1 MVAYALCLKT
11 SWFVV
16 PEPVSCGDQ
25 NQNQFR
31 KRSALGHGPRAMS
44 HACWR
49 KLVHP
54 VDFHGYSLNDR
65 CFAGSPFTFEAPTP
79 ERLALFC
86 SPKRRQKFT
95 QDLDIGCNRKAWHG
109 RWTSASSNPF
119 QPHLFSEC
127 PAGERQCCC
136 RRVWSVTQPK
146 CCFLQVQWS
155 DQRHK
160 QEDKTQQR
168 GKDVEVELLDTYWF
182 PADC

>member
-1 MVAYALCLKT
+1 MVQAAWCSCKSDDGLRCLKT
-11 SWFVV
+11 PWFVV
-16 PEPVSCGDQ
+16 PEPMSCGDQ

-86 SPKRRQKFT
+86 SPKHRQKFT

-109 RWTSASSNPF
+109 RWTRRFQQSLPASPVFRASRWGEAVLLPEGLVRHTAEVLLPPGPMVRSAA
-119 QPHLFSEC
+119 QT
-127 PAGERQCCC
+127 G
-136 RRVWSVTQPK
+136 
-146 CCFLQVQWS
+146 
-155 DQRHK
+155 
-160 QEDKTQQR
+160 
-168 GKDVEVELLDTYWF
+168 G
-182 PADC
+182 